1 MSLCGMPLRSS
12 SATACA
18 ACSYVSNRR
27 VTTMLMCVLLSFQG
41 ALLRDHVAL
50 VVERDAH
57 LLAVLHRVA
66 APDALIVL
74 LQVGHVLEPAILDP
88 RARLPLGEAIRT
100 RMGCARVVA
109 GRGVNGVVRVAVA
122 GPVPVVAVA

>member
-1 MSLCGMPLRSS
+1 MSLCGIPVRSS

-27 VTTMLMCVLLSFQG
+27 VTTMLMCILLSFQG

-50 VVERDAH
+50 VVERHAH

-66 APDALIVL
+66 APDALLVL

-88 RARLPLGEAIRT
+88 RPRLPLGEAVRT
-100 RMGCARVVA
+100 GMRRARVVA
-109 GRGVNGVVRVAVA
+109 RRSVH
-122 GPVPVVAVA
+122 